1 MKLFKRIPKRWAL
14 LIYLLLLALLL
25 ASAWVLL
32 DYPSLTAAA
41 AFRRGLEDAD
51 LPVLDLEL
59 RENDVGLAA
68 DEEKVY
74 LVRLGSGAGWQYYD
88 AWTVPAA
95 EGVLWAPLNWQTA
108 GGLQYNWE
116 EPVPAFAEDFAYE
129 PQDPDAEGFPN
140 TLPETLPAFAVKTS
154 QTVEGLTL
162 VLGDPDATPQQ
173 QFEEQALA
181 NGSYPLVLL
190 REQNGWYVFGFDRD
204 TLKTA
209 RTAYLSWQKSL
220 HSAEGDSESELSPQS
235 VQQYTLVNWLLSYK
249 PWRPVLSCPARLE
262 LSVLENGSPRTLT
275 WDPVCPTDI
284 KLP

>member
-32 DYPSLTAAA
+32 DYPSLTAAS

-59 RENDVGLAA
+59 RANDVGLAA
-68 DEEKVY
+68 DEGKVY
-74 LVRLGSGAGWQYYD
+74 VVRLGSGAGWQYYD

-108 GGLQYNWE
+108 GGFHYKWE

-140 TLPETLPAFAVKTS
+140 TLPETMPAFAVKTS

-162 VLGDPDATPQQ
+162 VLEDSDVTPQQ
-173 QFEEQALA
+173 RIEERSWTG
-181 NGSYPLVLL
+181 GSYPLVLL
-190 REQNGWYVFGFDRD
+190 EEQNGWYVFGFDMD
-204 TLKTA
+204 TLQSA
-209 RTAYLSWQKSL
+209 RDGYEDYRERWLEQGM
-220 HSAEGDSESELSPQS
+220 SAREASGPQRIN
-235 VQQYTLVNWLLSYK
+235 QQSTLVDWIQSYK
-249 PWRPVLSCPARLE
+249 PWRPVLTCPARLE
-262 LSVLENGSPRTLT
+262 LSVLENGSPTTLS
-275 WDPVCPTDI
+275 WDPVCAGA
-284 KLP
+284 K

>member
-108 GGLQYNWE
+108 G
-116 EPVPAFAEDFAYE
+116 AS
-129 PQDPDAEGFPN
+129 N
-140 TLPETLPAFAVKTS
+140 TT
-154 QTVEGLTL
+154 G
-162 VLGDPDATPQQ
+162 
-173 QFEEQALA
+173 
-181 NGSYPLVLL
+181 
-190 REQNGWYVFGFDRD
+190 RR
-204 TLKTA
+204 
-209 RTAYLSWQKSL
+209 
-220 HSAEGDSESELSPQS
+220 LSPPSQRTS
-235 VQQYTLVNWLLSYK
+235 PTSRRTRTRRAS
-249 PWRPVLSCPARLE
+249 PTRCPRPCPPSR
-262 LSVLENGSPRTLT
+262 
-275 WDPVCPTDI
+275 
-284 KLP
+284 